1 MGFTGHA
8 FVDWDDTIAENI
20 RYFRE
25 VEAQISLLIAGRT
38 GFDRDEVQRRG
49 AELDVAVARQ
59 MGLVRESLAVAWLTC
74 YREFAGRAG
83 RPVDPVVEAELRRL
97 CAIPYETRQ
106 ELLPGAAETLRWLHE
121 AGFEVTIWTAGED
134 AVQRRKIQESGLTR
148 WIHRQTVVP
157 EKTAERLRDAI
168 GDRDPGRC
176 FVVGNSRHSDIRP
189 ALTLGVAAYHVDVET
204 WAYDHLDVDEEDP
217 NYHRLTHIG
226 ELPRLLAQR
235 FRLAV

>member
-25 VEAQISLLIAGRT
+25 VEAQTSRLIAERT
-38 GFDRDEVQRRG
+38 GFDPAEVGRRG
-49 AELDVAVARQ
+49 AELDLAVARQ
-59 MGLVRESLAVAWLTC
+59 MGLVRESLATAWLTC
-74 YREFAGRAG
+74 YREFARRAG
-83 RPVDPVVEAELRRL
+83 RPADPAVEAEIRRL

-106 ELLPGAAETLRWLHE
+106 ELLPGAAETLRWLYE
-121 AGFEVTIWTAGED
+121 SGFEVTIWTAGEE
-134 AVQRRKIQESGLTR
+134 AVQRRKIRESGLSC
-148 WIHRQTVVP
+148 WIHREAVVP
-157 EKTAERLRDAI
+157 EKTPERLREFV

-189 ALTLGVAAYHVDVET
+189 ALELGLAAYHVDVET
-204 WAYDHLDVDEEDP
+204 WAYDHLEVDEADP
-217 NYHRLTHIG
+217 NYHRLSHIG
-226 ELPRLLAQR
+226 ELPRLVAQR

>member
-25 VEAQISLLIAGRT
+25 VEAEAARLVAGRT
-38 GFDRDEVQRRG
+38 GFEVREVARRG
-49 AELDVAVARQ
+49 AELDVIVARQ
-59 MGLVRESLAVAWLTC
+59 MGLVKESLAAAWVAC

-83 RPVDPVVEAELRRL
+83 RPADPEVEAELRRL

-106 ELLPGAAETLRWLHE
+106 ELIPGAAETLRWLHE
-121 AGFEVTIWTAGED
+121 SGFEVTIWTAGEAD
-134 AVQRRKIQESGLTR
+134 IQRRKIRESGLTR
-148 WIHRQTVVP
+148 WIHREAVVLA
-157 EKTAERLRDAI
+157 KTPERLKDFM
-168 GDRDPGRC
+168 GDREPGRC

-189 ALTLGVAAYHVDVET
+189 ALALGLAAYHVDVET
-204 WAYDHLDVDEEDP
+204 WAYDHLEVDEADP
-217 NYHRLTHIG
+217 NYHRLSQIS
-226 ELPRLLAQR
+226 ELPHLLAQR

>member
-20 RYFRE
+20 RYFRG
-25 VEAQISLLIAGRT
+25 VEAQTSRLVADRT
-38 GFDRDEVQRRG
+38 GFDCAEVQRRG
-49 AELDVAVARQ
+49 AELDVVVARQ
-59 MGLVRESLAVAWLTC
+59 MGLVKESLAAAWVAC
-74 YREFAGRAG
+74 YREFASRAG
-83 RPVDPVVEAELRRL
+83 RPADPEVEAELRRL

-106 ELLPGAAETLRWLHE
+106 ELLPGAAETLRWLYE
-121 AGFEVTIWTAGED
+121 SGFEVTIWTAGELHI
-134 AVQRRKIQESGLTR
+134 QQRKIRESGLVG
-148 WIHRQTVVP
+148 WIHRQAVVL
-157 EKTAERLRDAI
+157 EKTPERLRAYI

-189 ALTLGVAAYHVDVET
+189 ALALGITAYHVDVET
-204 WAYDHLDVDEEDP
+204 WAYDHLEVDEEDP
-217 NYHRLTHIG
+217 NYHRLAHIG

>member
-25 VEAQISLLIAGRT
+25 VEAETSRLIARRT
-38 GFDRDEVQRRG
+38 GFDAGEVQRRG
-49 AELDVAVARQ
+49 AELDVVVARQ
-59 MGLVRESLAVAWLTC
+59 MGLVKESLAAAWLAC
-74 YREFAGRAG
+74 YQEFAGRAG
-83 RPVDPVVEAELRRL
+83 LQADPEVEAELRRL

-106 ELLPGAAETLRWLHE
+106 ELLPGAVETLRWLHE
-121 AGFEVTIWTAGED
+121 AGFEVTIWTAGEEPI
-134 AVQRRKIQESGLTR
+134 QRRKIRESGLGR
-148 WIHRQTVVP
+148 WIHREAVVL
-157 EKTAERLRDAI
+157 EKTPERLRAFM

-189 ALTLGVAAYHVDVET
+189 ALAVGIAAYHVDVET
-204 WAYDHLDVDEEDP
+204 WAYDHLDVDEDDP
-217 NYHRLTHIG
+217 NYHRLSHIG

>member
-25 VEAQISLLIAGRT
+25 VEAEAARLVAGRT
-38 GFDRDEVQRRG
+38 GFEVREVARRG
-49 AELDVAVARQ
+49 AELDVIVARQ
-59 MGLVRESLAVAWLTC
+59 MGLVKESLAAAWVAC

-83 RPVDPVVEAELRRL
+83 RPADPEVEAELRRL

-106 ELLPGAAETLRWLHE
+106 ELIPGAAETLRWLHE
-121 AGFEVTIWTAGED
+121 SGFEVTIWTAGEAD
-134 AVQRRKIQESGLTR
+134 IQRRKIRESGLTR
-148 WIHRQTVVP
+148 WIHREAVVL
-157 EKTAERLRDAI
+157 EKTPERLKDFM
-168 GDRDPGRC
+168 GDREPGRC

-189 ALTLGVAAYHVDVET
+189 ALALGLAAYHVDVET
-204 WAYDHLDVDEEDP
+204 WAYDHLEVDEADP
-217 NYHRLTHIG
+217 NYHRLSQIS
-226 ELPRLLAQR
+226 ELPHLLAQR